1 MLDLHWM
8 TLDLIFNL
16 LEVDLTFNLISLLVK
31 SYDGTRPRGRRF
43 HTVSCQK

>member
-1 MLDLHWM
+1 MLDLSWM

-31 SYDGTRPRGRRF
+31 SYF
-43 HTVSCQK
+43 S